1 MKYLEWKSGSFD
13 EENFQIVTS
22 RKNKKTKRR
31 IQKQKKEQPGGKN
44 SHPSDETIPPVGGV
58 LRSCSKYNLRKGA
71 AWVKV
76 S

>member
-31 IQKQKKEQPGGKN
+31 IQKQRKRTTRGKRIAILLMR
-44 SHPSDETIPPVGGV
+44 PYP
-58 LRSCSKYNLRKGA
+58 L
-71 AWVKV
+71 
-76 S
+76 